1 MEVIEI
7 LREVSNRIY
16 ENVKDLAGTEHAAGD
31 FGRGAG
37 GDISRNIDIVAEK
50 KVLDYLKEINFK
62 CVVLGE
68 ECGRVEL
75 SDNPK
80 GYIIMDA
87 IDGSANAV
95 RGVPF
100 FCSSLA
106 FATENK
112 LSSITDG
119 VITNLANGE
128 MYWASKNKG
137 SFFNEEQIKVHNSDP
152 IYKIVGI
159 NISGATPDL
168 MRRLQPVFENHN
180 HTRHFGA
187 NALEMA
193 LLARGL
199 MDIFIDL
206 RDKIRI
212 QDIAAGY
219 LIVKEAGGLL
229 LDADL
234 NPLDADLS
242 YDTRVSFIAA
252 ANQKILDEIMSQIQQ
267 WIGYNRKLNIYK

>member
-1 MEVIEI
+1 METIEV
-7 LREVSNRIY
+7 LRVASKKIFK
-16 ENVKDLAGTEHAAGD
+16 NVKDLAGKEEAAGD

-37 GDISRNIDIVAEK
+37 GDISRNIDIIAEK
-50 KVLDYLKEINFK
+50 TVLEFFKEINFE

-68 ECGRVEL
+68 ECGKVEL
-75 SDNPK
+75 SKNPK
-80 GYIIMDA
+80 GFVIMDA
-87 IDGSANAV
+87 IDGSANSV

-106 FATENK
+106 FAPKNR

-119 VITNLANGE
+119 VITNLTNGE

-137 SFFNEEQIKVHNSDP
+137 AFLGNSKIHVNNKDP

-159 NISGATPDL
+159 NTSGAKPEL
-168 MRRLQPVFENHN
+168 MRKLFPIFERHN

-193 LLARGL
+193 MFARGW

-206 RDKIRI
+206 RDKIRV

-229 LDADL
+229 LDQNFKSLDSDL
-234 NPLDADLS
+234 D
-242 YDTRVSFIAA
+242 YKTRISFIAA
-252 ANQKILDEIMSQIQQ
+252 ANQKILDEIFAEI
-267 WIGYNRKLNIYK
+267 K

>member
-7 LREVSNRIY
+7 LREVSNKIY
-16 ENVKDLAGTEHAAGD
+16 ENVKDLAGTENAAGD

-50 KVLDYLKEINFK
+50 TVLDYLKEINFP

-75 SDNPK
+75 SEEPK
-80 GYIIMDA
+80 GFVIMDA
-87 IDGSANAV
+87 IDGSANSV

-128 MYWASKNKG
+128 MCWASKERG
-137 SFFNEEQIKVHNSDP
+137 AFFNDEEIRVHNQDP

-159 NISGATPDL
+159 NTSGASIDL
-168 MRRLQPVFENHN
+168 MKRLHPIFENHN

-193 LLARGL
+193 MFARGL

-242 YDTRVSFIAA
+242 YETRVSFIAA
-252 ANQKILDEIMSQIQQ
+252 ANQQILDEIMQQINQ
-267 WIGYNRKLNIYK
+267 

>member
-1 MEVIEI
+1 MEVNEI
-7 LREVSNRIY
+7 LKEASKKIY
-16 ENVKDLAGTEHAAGD
+16 ENVKDLPGTENAAGD

-37 GDISRNIDIVAEK
+37 GDISRNIDIIAEK
-50 KVLDYLKEINFK
+50 TVLEFLKEINFE

-75 SDNPK
+75 SKNPK
-80 GYIIMDA
+80 GFVIMDA
-87 IDGSANAV
+87 IDGSANSV

-106 FATENK
+106 FAPENR

-119 VITNLANGE
+119 VITNLTNGD

-137 SFFNEEQIKVHNSDP
+137 AFLGDCKIQVNNKEP

-159 NISGATPDL
+159 NTSGAKPEL
-168 MRRLQPVFENHN
+168 MRKLLPIFEKQN

-193 LLARGL
+193 MFARGW

-206 RDKIRI
+206 RNKIRI

-229 LDADL
+229 LDE
-234 NPLDADLS
+234 NFNSLDADLS
-242 YDTRVSFIAA
+242 YDTRVSFIAV
-252 ANQKILDEIMSQIQQ
+252 ANQKILAEVFSDI
-267 WIGYNRKLNIYK
+267 K

>member
-7 LREVSNRIY
+7 LQEVSKRIY
-16 ENVKDLAGTEHAAGD
+16 QNVKDLAGTEDAAGD

-37 GDISRNIDIVAEK
+37 GDISRNIDIIAEK
-50 KVLDYLKEINFK
+50 TVLDYLKEIEFD

-80 GYIIMDA
+80 GFVIMDA
-87 IDGSANAV
+87 IDGSANSV

-106 FATENK
+106 FATENR

-119 VITNLANGE
+119 VITDLSSGE

-137 SFFNEEQIKVHNSDP
+137 AFLNENKIQVHDKDP

-159 NISGATPDL
+159 NTSGATPDL
-168 MRRLQPVFENHN
+168 MKKLHPIFEQHN

-193 LLARGL
+193 MFARGL

-206 RDKIRI
+206 RKKIRI

-229 LDADL
+229 LDE
-234 NPLDADLS
+234 NFESLDADLS
-242 YDTRVSFIAA
+242 YQTRVSFIAA
-252 ANQKILDEIMSQIQQ
+252 ANQQILDDIFAEV
-267 WIGYNRKLNIYK
+267 K

>member
-7 LREVSNRIY
+7 LKEVSNQVY
-16 ENVKDLAGTEHAAGD
+16 ENVKNLAGTADAAGD

-50 KVLDYLKEINFK
+50 TVLDYLKKINFE

-75 SDNPK
+75 SKNPK
-80 GYIIMDA
+80 GFLIMDA

-100 FCSSLA
+100 FCCSLA
-106 FATENK
+106 FATEDK
-112 LSSITDG
+112 LSSVTDA
-119 VITNLANGE
+119 VITNLSNGDL
-128 MYWASKNKG
+128 YWATKG
-137 SFFNEEQIKVHNSDP
+137 KGTYLNEAKIHVQEKKPV
-152 IYKIVGI
+152 YRIVGI
-159 NISGATPDL
+159 NTSGATSEL
-168 MRRLQPVFENHN
+168 MKKLQPVFEQHN

-193 LLARGL
+193 FFAQGL
-199 MDIFIDL
+199 IDIFIDF

-219 LIVKEAGGLL
+219 LLVKEAGGLV
-229 LDADL
+229 LDAKL
-234 NPLDADLS
+234 NPLDSDLS
-242 YDTRVSFIAA
+242 YQTRLSFVAA
-252 ANQKILDEIMSQIQQ
+252 ANQEILDDIMSQV
-267 WIGYNRKLNIYK
+267 K